1 MKAEIE
7 LQDESICKNCGGNHE
22 REIPLEVSYRLDFSK
37 LMRAA
42 ESKGFYIS
50 HGHPL
55 TMKCSFCKST
65 GLNLDYKPLELET
78 RDEAN
83 R

>member
-1 MKAEIE
+1 MITEIE
-7 LQDESICKNCGGNHE
+7 LQDESICKNCGGSHE
-22 REIPLEVSYRLDFSK
+22 RGLNLRVFDNANFSN
-37 LMRAA
+37 LMKAA

-78 RDEAN
+78 RNEAN